1 MYMLPNIKEK
11 VRAMSNCFMGVCYSE
26 LHGYFLF
33 YRSFIIN
40 YFKFFQA
47 QNVQVCE
54 IDPEVTSKLKT
65 FRFRKEKNIAALMC
79 KYIYIS
85 FILLQEVNTILL

>member
-1 MYMLPNIKEK
+1 MYKCT
-11 VRAMSNCFMGVCYSE
+11 CFLKSKKIINYYE

-40 YFKFFQA
+40 YFIFFQA